1 MHPSGSDGAGRR
13 TARLATRAAFGLL
26 IAAGTATATRIPES
40 ADQRATWVPAP
51 LLAGPELAFAF
62 PQWQDGSDS
71 LVRLAGSGS
80 QVAGGFDSAS
90 LRVGKSVRVL
100 ALFQD
105 GDAAQG
111 REGQVVLAWTIG
123 PVRLGAAGRRARSR
137 SSTLRTSDSFETRS
151 GQSSHRTEWSAGAGW
166 FGSRGSFDVA
176 ITHQRLEQDFLWA
189 ETIPRMTDRGFE
201 VRRRLDQDGQL
212 GGRAL
217 ASLRVGERSTLRLSG
232 SWEERDAEFRLNQL
246 VYPGPQE
253 ISSGEQVPGSAWEA
267 ALGYERQVRRSL
279 RWTTWGRFA
288 RENAEDPSVT
298 STSAQHREADTI
310 EVGAAFELQLP
321 YEVGFRAGGR
331 WRWIDRVVSR
341 RGFLVDDFAG
351 IALSRSESFTGG
363 GNFAWGLFRDLGP
376 ARVGLALLAAPE
388 LLSSRTFLR
397 VDLAIVP

>member
-1 MHPSGSDGAGRR
+1 
-13 TARLATRAAFGLL
+13 
-26 IAAGTATATRIPES
+26 
-40 ADQRATWVPAP
+40 
-51 LLAGPELAFAF
+51 
-62 PQWQDGSDS
+62 
-71 LVRLAGSGS
+71 
-80 QVAGGFDSAS
+80 
-90 LRVGKSVRVL
+90 
-100 ALFQD
+100 
-105 GDAAQG
+105 
-111 REGQVVLAWTIG
+111 
-123 PVRLGAAGRRARSR
+123 
-137 SSTLRTSDSFETRS
+137 
-151 GQSSHRTEWSAGAGW
+151 
-166 FGSRGSFDVA
+166 VA
-176 ITHQRLEQDFLWA
+176 ITHQRLEQD
-189 ETIPRMTDRGFE
+189 FE